1 MTATAS
7 TAGASRE
14 RFITLCSFPTR
25 RRSEMGRRT
34 RQWLQLLVR
43 RVAHQADAVPDLR
56 DDRIAGALGPP
67 DHHVVAAGTG
77 HPEAGLVLQKKL
89 AGGIFQD
96 GEERH

>member
-14 RFITLCSFPTR
+14 SFITLCSFPTR

-34 RQWLQLLVR
+34 RQGLELLVR
-43 RVAHQADAVPDLR
+43 RVAHQAGAVPDLR

-67 DHHVVAAGTG
+67 DHHVVAAATVPLETRLGLQTNASVG
-77 HPEAGLVLQKKL
+77 CSRNAEA
-89 AGGIFQD
+89 
-96 GEERH
+96 